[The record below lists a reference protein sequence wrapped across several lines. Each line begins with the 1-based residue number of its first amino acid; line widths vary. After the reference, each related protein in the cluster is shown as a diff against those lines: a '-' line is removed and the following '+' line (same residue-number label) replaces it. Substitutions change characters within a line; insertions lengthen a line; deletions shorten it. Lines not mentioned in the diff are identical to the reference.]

1 MKRLSLQ
8 WRITIMTALLTCAA
22 CMLTNCLVGYTGMRY
37 MDAIGSGISA
47 LSTADEDTPQAFD
60 PTNVALDDEVTVVV
74 NNAQE
79 SFGATAWCIT
89 AGVTL
94 LGGVLAYFVSGRAL
108 KPLRAFA
115 AQVERVQPDNLSEIN
130 LSEDVPTELQRC
142 SASFNDMI
150 GRLDEGFSAQR
161 QFTGNAAHELRTPL
175 TAIRGNAEMLED
187 PDLPPELHEKFCS
200 IIIAESERLSRLT
213 HDLLTLQRID
223 DNAMPMEL
231 SRVNLRELATG
242 VLDALEPI
250 LRDRHANTEIVGEAP
265 DVLGDPDRLKQAVTN
280 LVENAS
286 RFIEPDGHI
295 TIELFGLKGNSI
307 LAVKDDGTGF
317 GDIDPQLLFD
327 RFYRTDAS
335 RSRGTGG
342 TGLGLAIVKSVVESH
357 DGTVEAI
364 NLPDGGACFIIALPS
379 ILPGER

>member
-1 MKRLSLQ
+1 MLLAPVGLVVFTFSL
-8 WRITIMTALLTCAA
+8 I
-22 CMLTNCLVGYTGMRY
+22 
-37 MDAIGSGISA
+37 IGHFIS
-47 LSTADEDTPQAFD
+47 E
-60 PTNVALDDEVTVVV
+60 
-74 NNAQE
+74 
-79 SFGATAWCIT
+79 
-89 AGVTL
+89 
-94 LGGVLAYFVSGRAL
+94 
-108 KPLRAFA
+108 PLRLLAKKTA
-115 AQVERVQPDNLSEIN
+115 AYRTGT
-130 LSEDVPTELQRC
+130 DVPFEP
-142 SASFNDMI
+142 D
-150 GRLDEGFSAQR
+150 GRLYEADQLSADFKALVQTTKSQQHDLVLKERR
-161 QFTGNAAHELRTPL
+161 QAAFISDVAHELRTPL

-364 NLPDGGACFIIALPS
+364 NLPDGGACFIIELPS

>member
-1 MKRLSLQ
+1 MLLIPVGLVVFTFSLIIGHFISEPLRLLAKK
-8 WRITIMTALLTCAA
+8 TAA
-22 CMLTNCLVGYTGMRY
+22 YR
-37 MDAIGSGISA
+37 SGTDVPFEPDGR
-47 LSTADEDTPQAFD
+47 LYEADELAADFKALVQTTKTQQHDLVLKERRQA
-60 PTNVALDDEVTVVV
+60 
-74 NNAQE
+74 
-79 SFGATAWCIT
+79 
-89 AGVTL
+89 
-94 LGGVLAYFVSGRAL
+94 
-108 KPLRAFA
+108 AFI
-115 AQVERVQPDNLSEIN
+115 S
-130 LSEDVPTELQRC
+130 DV
-142 SASFNDMI
+142 
-150 GRLDEGFSAQR
+150 
-161 QFTGNAAHELRTPL
+161 AHELRTPL

-200 IIIAESERLSRLT
+200 IIINESERLSRLT
-213 HDLLTLQRID
+213 HDLLTLQRLD
-223 DNAMPMEL
+223 DAAMPMEL

-250 LRDRHANTEIVGEAP
+250 LRSRYANAEIVGEAP

-342 TGLGLAIVKSVVESH
+342 TGLGLAIVKSVVEAH
-357 DGTVEAI
+357 DGTVEAL

-379 ILPGER
+379 ILPAER

>member
-1 MKRLSLQ
+1 MTMVFAGLFALALAAAVWFVARL
-8 WRITIMTALLTCAA
+8 ALLKRS
-22 CMLTNCLVGYTGMRY
+22 LRQVNDELGEIVEHLEDSR
-37 MDAIGSGISA
+37 IVKLPQPSA
-47 LSTADEDTPQAFD
+47 ELEA
-60 PTNVALDDEVTVVV
+60 
-74 NNAQE
+74 
-79 SFGATAWCIT
+79 
-89 AGVTL
+89 L
-94 LGGVLAYFVSGRAL
+94 LGTVNRAL
-108 KPLRAFA
+108 EGIRRQAVTYA
-115 AQVERVQPDNLSEIN
+115 RREAQLKTQIESMSHD
-130 LSEDVPTELQRC
+130 
-142 SASFNDMI
+142 
-150 GRLDEGFSAQR
+150 
-161 QFTGNAAHELRTPL
+161 LRTPL

-200 IIIAESERLSRLT
+200 IIINESERLSRLT
-213 HDLLTLQRID
+213 HDLLTLQRIAD
-223 DNAMPMEL
+223 DTMPMEL

-250 LRDRHANTEIVGEAP
+250 LRDRHANTEIIGEAP

-342 TGLGLAIVKSVVESH
+342 TGLGLAIVKSVVEAH

-379 ILPGER
+379 IPADISRKPERKPER

>member
-1 MKRLSLQ
+1 M
-8 WRITIMTALLTCAA
+8 
-22 CMLTNCLVGYTGMRY
+22 
-37 MDAIGSGISA
+37 
-47 LSTADEDTPQAFD
+47 
-60 PTNVALDDEVTVVV
+60 
-74 NNAQE
+74 
-79 SFGATAWCIT
+79 
-89 AGVTL
+89 
-94 LGGVLAYFVSGRAL
+94 
-108 KPLRAFA
+108 
-115 AQVERVQPDNLSEIN
+115 
-130 LSEDVPTELQRC
+130 
-142 SASFNDMI
+142 
-150 GRLDEGFSAQR
+150 
-161 QFTGNAAHELRTPL
+161 
-175 TAIRGNAEMLED
+175 
-187 PDLPPELHEKFCS
+187 
-200 IIIAESERLSRLT
+200 
-213 HDLLTLQRID
+213 
-223 DNAMPMEL
+223 
-231 SRVNLRELATG
+231 NLRELATG

-250 LRDRHANTEIVGEAP
+250 LRDRHANTEIVGGAP

>member
-1 MKRLSLQ
+1 MAVVCMLVYNASIAVLLVLIPISVVIFCISLLIGHFLSEPLSDLAKKMAAFRSGAPVTFEPDGRMYEADLLTSDFKRLVQTTTQQQHDL
-8 WRITIMTALLTCAA
+8 
-22 CMLTNCLVGYTGMRY
+22 
-37 MDAIGSGISA
+37 AIKERRQNEFIS
-47 LSTADEDTPQAFD
+47 
-60 PTNVALDDEVTVVV
+60 
-74 NNAQE
+74 
-79 SFGATAWCIT
+79 
-89 AGVTL
+89 
-94 LGGVLAYFVSGRAL
+94 
-108 KPLRAFA
+108 
-115 AQVERVQPDNLSEIN
+115 
-130 LSEDVPTELQRC
+130 DV
-142 SASFNDMI
+142 
-150 GRLDEGFSAQR
+150 
-161 QFTGNAAHELRTPL
+161 AHELRTPL

-200 IIIAESERLSRLT
+200 IIINESERLSRLT
-213 HDLLTLQRID
+213 HDLLTLQRIAD
-223 DNAMPMEL
+223 DTMPMEL

-250 LRDRHANTEIVGEAP
+250 LRDRHANTEIIGEAP

-342 TGLGLAIVKSVVESH
+342 TGLGLAIVKSIAEAH
-357 DGTVEAI
+357 DGTVEAV
-364 NLPDGGACFIIALPS
+364 NLPEGGACFMIAIPS
-379 ILPGER
+379 IPADISVKKPHGKTKNA

>member
-342 TGLGLAIVKSVVESH
+342 TGLGLAIVKHIATNYGASV
-357 DGTVEAI
+357 TVTAA
-364 NLPDGGACFIIALPS
+364 PDGNTFTVLFPVQD
-379 ILPGER
+379 

>member
-1 MKRLSLQ
+1 MLLVPVGLVVFTFSLIIGHFISEPLRLLAKK
-8 WRITIMTALLTCAA
+8 TAA
-22 CMLTNCLVGYTGMRY
+22 YR
-37 MDAIGSGISA
+37 SGA
-47 LSTADEDTPQAFD
+47 DVPFEPDGRLYEADELATDFKALAQTMKTQQHDLVLKERRQA
-60 PTNVALDDEVTVVV
+60 
-74 NNAQE
+74 
-79 SFGATAWCIT
+79 
-89 AGVTL
+89 
-94 LGGVLAYFVSGRAL
+94 
-108 KPLRAFA
+108 AFI
-115 AQVERVQPDNLSEIN
+115 S
-130 LSEDVPTELQRC
+130 DV
-142 SASFNDMI
+142 
-150 GRLDEGFSAQR
+150 
-161 QFTGNAAHELRTPL
+161 AHELRTPL

-200 IIIAESERLSRLT
+200 IIINESERLSRLT
-213 HDLLTLQRID
+213 HDLLTLQRLD
-223 DNAMPMEL
+223 DAAMPMEL
-231 SRVNLRELATG
+231 SRVNLRELSTG

-250 LRDRHANTEIVGEAP
+250 LRDRHANAEIIGEAP

-342 TGLGLAIVKSVVESH
+342 TGLGLAIVKSIAEAH

>member
-1 MKRLSLQ
+1 
-8 WRITIMTALLTCAA
+8 MTEQRPPLPPFTRDSAIQKVRAA
-22 CMLTNCLVGYTGMRY
+22 EDGWNSR
-37 MDAIGSGISA
+37 DA
-47 LSTADEDTPQAFD
+47 EK
-60 PTNVALDDEVTVVV
+60 VALAYTVDSEWR
-74 NNAQE
+74 NRSE
-79 SFGATAWCIT
+79 
-89 AGVTL
+89 
-94 LGGVLAYFVSGRAL
+94 FVHGRG
-108 KPLRAFA
+108 
-115 AQVERVQPDNLSEIN
+115 QIVEF
-130 LSEDVPTELQRC
+130 LQRKWRKEQQY
-142 SASFNDMI
+142 
-150 GRLDEGFSAQR
+150 RLIKELWAWQENRIAVRFAYEWCDDS
-161 QFTGNAAHELRTPL
+161 GNWFRSY
-175 TAIRGNAEMLED
+175 GNENWEFDKHGLMQTRYACIN
-187 PDLPPELHEKFCS
+187 DLP
-200 IIIAESERLSRLT
+200 IAESERLSRLT

>member
-1 MKRLSLQ
+1 MLLAPVGLVVFTFSL
-8 WRITIMTALLTCAA
+8 I
-22 CMLTNCLVGYTGMRY
+22 
-37 MDAIGSGISA
+37 IGHFIS
-47 LSTADEDTPQAFD
+47 E
-60 PTNVALDDEVTVVV
+60 
-74 NNAQE
+74 
-79 SFGATAWCIT
+79 
-89 AGVTL
+89 
-94 LGGVLAYFVSGRAL
+94 
-108 KPLRAFA
+108 PLRLLAKKTA
-115 AQVERVQPDNLSEIN
+115 AYRTGT
-130 LSEDVPTELQRC
+130 DVPFEP
-142 SASFNDMI
+142 D
-150 GRLDEGFSAQR
+150 GRLYEADQLSADFKALVQTTKSQQHDLVLKERR
-161 QFTGNAAHELRTPL
+161 QAAFISDVAHELRTPL

-327 RFYRTDAS
+327 RFYRTDA
-335 RSRGTGG
+335 GWGW
-342 TGLGLAIVKSVVESH
+342 
-357 DGTVEAI
+357 
-364 NLPDGGACFIIALPS
+364 PS
-379 ILPGER
+379 

>member
-1 MKRLSLQ
+1 MLLAPVGLVVFTFSL
-8 WRITIMTALLTCAA
+8 I
-22 CMLTNCLVGYTGMRY
+22 
-37 MDAIGSGISA
+37 IGHFIF
-47 LSTADEDTPQAFD
+47 E
-60 PTNVALDDEVTVVV
+60 
-74 NNAQE
+74 
-79 SFGATAWCIT
+79 
-89 AGVTL
+89 
-94 LGGVLAYFVSGRAL
+94 
-108 KPLRAFA
+108 PLRLLAKKTA
-115 AQVERVQPDNLSEIN
+115 AYRTGT
-130 LSEDVPTELQRC
+130 DVPFEP
-142 SASFNDMI
+142 D
-150 GRLDEGFSAQR
+150 GRLYEADQLSADFKALVQTTKSQQHDLVLKERR
-161 QFTGNAAHELRTPL
+161 QAAFISDVAHELRTPL

-327 RFYRTDAS
+327 RFYRADSS
-335 RSRGTGG
+335 RSRKSGG
-342 TGLGLAIVKSVVESH
+342 YGIGLSIAKAIVESH
-357 DGTVEAI
+357 KGRILVRR
-364 NLPDGGACFIIALPS
+364 PDEHSLAFIVVL
-379 ILPGER
+379 